1 MAASIKLIP
10 IQDEKEKAIV
20 GIPKVD
26 KKFSKKLCRADGT
39 IMYFIEKD
47 HGVKRGFMHVMNFR
61 TEHPVKKT
69 FCEITIEIE
78 RV

>member
-1 MAASIKLIP
+1 MAMSIKLIP
-10 IQDEKEKAIV
+10 IQDEKEVEII

-26 KKFSKKLCRADGT
+26 IKFSKKLCRADGT
-39 IMYFIEKD
+39 IMYFIQKD
-47 HGVKRGFMHVMNFR
+47 HGIKRGFMSKMNFR
-61 TEHPVKKT
+61 TLHPIDKN